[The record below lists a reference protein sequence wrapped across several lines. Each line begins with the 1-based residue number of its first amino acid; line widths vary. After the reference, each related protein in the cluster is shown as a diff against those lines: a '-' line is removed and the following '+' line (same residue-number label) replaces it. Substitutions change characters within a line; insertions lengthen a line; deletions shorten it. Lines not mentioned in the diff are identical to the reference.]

1 MPETTISK
9 KDYVQDCV
17 FKDFEVRASP
27 GISGTVK
34 DIIEDIIKDEQDEQ
48 GIAVCKLL
56 RGEKKRQCVRGMCPL
71 FLAYKTVSELKQG
84 LQDQKKEVSIQKT
97 RLDKLDEKITGTRA
111 I

>member
-34 DIIEDIIKDEQDEQ
+34 DIIEDVEW
-48 GIAVCKLL
+48 
-56 RGEKKRQCVRGMCPL
+56 
-71 FLAYKTVSELKQG
+71 
-84 LQDQKKEVSIQKT
+84 KEV
-97 RLDKLDEKITGTRA
+97 
-111 I
+111 